1 MGGIAKEPDGLVNFV
16 ERILFAITCL
26 VVPILWGVLVNRI
39 FDAWRVRNGQPG
51 PKETPRQ
58 DFQI

>member
-1 MGGIAKEPDGLVNFV
+1 MNFV